1 MTSFSR
7 IFRNQVLLLL
17 TAAAMAACTGS
28 AGITA
33 EIKDAG
39 ESEIVLRQQNINKF
53 DILDTVRTDAAGR
66 FRYKVKLE
74 KGNPDFIYIYR
85 NDGKLASLLLQSG
98 DKVHVVADT
107 AGNYSVEG
115 SAESEKLRL
124 VEKDYADF
132 SAKMDSLANELSEVG
147 NDAAR
152 EAELSSEMAGC
163 YTGYYRKCVKYV
175 MSNSRSLTVVPVF
188 YQTVAGSFY
197 VFSQDTDALH
207 FANVADSL
215 ALAYPDS
222 KYVKAL
228 EQEAASRRKQLELRV
243 RLQTAE
249 EIGYPQLELPDV
261 HGKKVKIS
269 DLDAKAV
276 LLYFWSPDNA
286 LQKMA
291 NLDVLKKIYSDYKGK
306 GLEIYQV
313 AIAVDKPAWERIVTA
328 QGLGWTNVCD
338 GLGENSPVIGQYN
351 LNRLPAYFLIV
362 DGQLSD
368 RAISDEKTLRKA
380 LDQVL

>member
-39 ESEIVLRQQNINKF
+39 ESQIVLRQQNINKF

-85 NDGKLASLLLQSG
+85 NDRKLASLLLQSG

-380 LDQVL
+380 LDQIL

>member
-85 NDGKLASLLLQSG
+85 NDRKLASLLLQSG
-98 DKVHVVADT
+98 DTVHVVADT

>member
-85 NDGKLASLLLQSG
+85 NDRKLASLLLQSG

-368 RAISDEKTLRKA
+368 RAISDEKTLRKT
-380 LDQVL
+380 LDQIL